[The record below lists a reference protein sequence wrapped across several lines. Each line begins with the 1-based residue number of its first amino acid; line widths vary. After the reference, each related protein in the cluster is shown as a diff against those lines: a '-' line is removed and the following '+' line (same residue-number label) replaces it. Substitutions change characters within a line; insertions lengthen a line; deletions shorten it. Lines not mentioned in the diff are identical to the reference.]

1 MKILIVEDEEELLSS
16 ISNYLEKEH
25 FQCEY
30 ALDLKSARFR
40 LSRGQFDCFIVDL
53 GLPDGSGLDFVT
65 EIKKENPESFVIIIS
80 ARNSTEQKVEGLN
93 SGADDYL
100 TKPFALPELNARLN
114 SIQRRFKPLE
124 NKQLEFNE
132 ITIKTDNYQVFV
144 RGIEITLTKKEYDLL
159 FFFMSNKNRVI
170 SKLSIV
176 EHLWANHQDFNE
188 SYDFLYAQIKNLR
201 KKLTSAGCADYIQNI
216 NRIGYKFRAV

>member
-1 MKILIVEDEEELLSS
+1 MKILIIEDEEELLNS
-16 ISNYLEKEH
+16 ISNYLEKEQ

-40 LSRGQFDCFIVDL
+40 LSREDFDCFIVDI
-53 GLPDGSGLDFVT
+53 GLPDGSGLEFVK
-65 EIKKENPESFVIIIS
+65 EIKKEKPDSFVMIVS

-100 TKPFALPELNARLN
+100 TKPFALPELSARLH

-124 NKQLEFNE
+124 NKQVEFNE
-132 ITIKTDNYQVFV
+132 IVVKTDTYQVFV
-144 RGIEITLTKKEYDLL
+144 HDKEITLTKKEYDLL
-159 FFFMSNKNRVI
+159 MFFITNKNRVV

-176 EHLWANHQDFNE
+176 EHLWTNYQDFNE

-201 KKLTSAGCADYIQNI
+201 KKLTAAGCMDYIQNI
-216 NRIGYKFRAV
+216 NRIGYKFKTS